1 MFGQEKKKD
10 LGFAEAL
17 TTVSIRMVYDGPGG
31 DLIKEYSHD
40 QDEIDRFL
48 FSLAT
53 GHIAMATASI
63 NLNLSIDDLRKVRIL
78 GHMGETFKKKLGKQ
92 SQEFPIRKYIID
104 NHEVEMIEAECGS
117 CDFTANMKRLLSF
130 IYESRV
136 EKYESALIE
145 GLERAKKND
154 GARINPFL
162 KMNKAMVKDVYGDD
176 YTVDAV
182 FISKLSSVMFACL
195 QSMMSV
201 CEEYK

>member
-63 NLNLSIDDLRKVRIL
+63 NLNLSI
-78 GHMGETFKKKLGKQ
+78 E
-92 SQEFPIRKYIID
+92 
-104 NHEVEMIEAECGS
+104 
-117 CDFTANMKRLLSF
+117 
-130 IYESRV
+130 
-136 EKYESALIE
+136 
-145 GLERAKKND
+145 D
-154 GARINPFL
+154 G
-162 KMNKAMVKDVYGDD
+162 D
-176 YTVDAV
+176 Y
-182 FISKLSSVMFACL
+182 
-195 QSMMSV
+195 
-201 CEEYK
+201 